1 MVDVENLI
9 SYFLSAPEKTF
20 QEFGNKFNLGEKYIS
35 TLKRQ
40 LQRKDILRCS
50 KYNGTDG
57 KIKSKKEVLI
67 SDLQV
72 IKKLLNI

>member
-20 QEFGNKFNLGEKYIS
+20 QEFGIKFNLRENYIA

-40 LQRKDILRCS
+40 LQRKNILKCS
-50 KYNGTDG
+50 KYNGIDG
-57 KIKSKKEVLI
+57 KIKSKKEVII

-72 IKKLLNI
+72 IKQLLSI